1 MGKRRSDEQ
10 IRKVLRDADRD
21 LANGLTVADV
31 CRKHNITQ
39 ATYYC
44 WRKVYDP
51 TVTDDARQVR
61 ELTREC
67 ERLKQLVAELMLERQ
82 MLQEVAKKKW

>member
-10 IRKVLRDADRD
+10 IRRVLREADRD

-39 ATYYC
+39 ATYYRC
-44 WRKVYDP
+44 
-51 TVTDDARQVR
+51 
-61 ELTREC
+61 
-67 ERLKQLVAELMLERQ
+67 
-82 MLQEVAKKKW
+82 AKSTIRP